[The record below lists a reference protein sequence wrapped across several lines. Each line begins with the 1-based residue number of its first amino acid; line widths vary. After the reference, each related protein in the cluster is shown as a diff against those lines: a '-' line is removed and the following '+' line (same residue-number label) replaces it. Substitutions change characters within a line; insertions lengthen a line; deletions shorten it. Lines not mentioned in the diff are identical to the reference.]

1 MSMHDRPH
9 RHSFDESACPC
20 ASGPDGRSRAQGGAI
35 MKQTYTSPEQLL
47 RYKTLREL
55 LAGKPAGVYSVTPDA
70 SVLSALQTMAQKDVG
85 ALVVLDGRRLAG
97 VFSERDYARKIVLT
111 GKTSKETPIAD
122 VMSGEVH
129 FVTPEHTVPQCMELM
144 TDKRIR
150 HLPVVAEGEVIG
162 MLSIGDL
169 LKEML
174 AHHEQLL
181 RRMAIE
187 QTILLTA
194 DPSSY

>member
-1 MSMHDRPH
+1 
-9 RHSFDESACPC
+9 
-20 ASGPDGRSRAQGGAI
+20 
-35 MKQTYTSPEQLL
+35 MKQTVTSPEQLL

-55 LAGKPAGVYSVTPDA
+55 LAAKPPGAYTVAPDA
-70 SVLSALQTMAQKDVG
+70 SVLSALQTMADKDVG
-85 ALVVLDGRRLAG
+85 ALVVLDGRRLVG

-111 GKTSKETPIAD
+111 GKTSKETPVAD
-122 VMSGEVH
+122 VMSAEVH
-129 FVTPEHTVPQCMELM
+129 FVSPEHTVPQCMELM
-144 TDKRIR
+144 TGKRIR
-150 HLPVVAEGEVIG
+150 HLPVMTEGEVIG